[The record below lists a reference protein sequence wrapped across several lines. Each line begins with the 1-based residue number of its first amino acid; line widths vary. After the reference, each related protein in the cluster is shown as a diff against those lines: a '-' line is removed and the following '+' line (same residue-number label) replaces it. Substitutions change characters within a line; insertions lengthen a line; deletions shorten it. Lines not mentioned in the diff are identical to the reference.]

1 MLGKEPNTLS
11 RPRVA
16 GEINAREPFPIRAHP
31 LVFGV
36 VIFLASELMFFAA
49 LFASYY
55 ELRGQGTT
63 WPPPGVHLD
72 LLQSSVGTFLLF
84 ASSLVMF
91 LMTRA
96 MDRKRT
102 KAARGWLAAAILC
115 AVAFVVIGLDGYAK
129 NTFTIASNAYGSLFY
144 AMTGFHLL
152 HVGVGIVLLIA
163 LFFGLRSPAL
173 RANHRAGAEAIMY
186 YWHFVFVVWLGIW
199 ASIYLVR

>member
-1 MLGKEPNTLS
+1 MSNL
-11 RPRVA
+11 RVGA
-16 GEINAREPFPIRAHP
+16 GVNAREPFPIRAHP
-31 LVFGV
+31 LVLGV
-36 VIFLASELMFFAA
+36 VVFLASELMFFAA

-55 ELRGQGTT
+55 ELRSQSTS

-72 LLQSSVGTFLLF
+72 LLQSSIGTCLLF
-84 ASSLVMF
+84 TSSVVMF

-102 KAARGWLAAAILC
+102 KAAYGWLVVAILC
-115 AVAFVVIGLDGYAK
+115 GLAFVAIGLDGYAK

-144 AMTGFHLL
+144 TMTGFHLL

-163 LFFGLRSPAL
+163 LFFGLRSSAL